1 MMQPANLTVLKTT
14 SYFTHEHLIGMKIKS
29 NKLIDMKLR
38 KLSRFA
44 SKLMLQSIVY
54 PFYTSWDVWLWS
66 SKRKLQVFIRW
77 FDILRKVLVDIFP
90 HVSSAFSLFS
100 WFQVQFF
107 WHHIRWD
114 KILILTI
121 LELSN
126 FVSPSLELHNQYYHN
141 LRLNYFRLSFSTFE
155 KSLLSLIV

>member
-1 MMQPANLTVLKTT
+1 MIWSWENCQGLLQSWCYNQLCILFIHLGMYDFGPAKESCRYSLDGLTFLGK
-14 SYFTHEHLIGMKIKS
+14 FWWIFFLMFHLLFHFFLG
-29 NKLIDMKLR
+29 
-38 KLSRFA
+38 SRF
-44 SKLMLQSIVY
+44 S
-54 PFYTSWDVWLWS
+54 
-66 SKRKLQVFIRW
+66 
-77 FDILRKVLVDIFP
+77 
-90 HVSSAFSLFS
+90 
-100 WFQVQFF
+100 FF

-155 KSLLSLIV
+155 KILLSLIV